1 MPLFEQSIFLQIGVI
16 VGVAT
21 ILGFLARLIRQPLI
35 LAYIAAGIVL
45 GPFGLKLITNA
56 TSVQT
61 LSSLGVAFLLFL
73 VGLELDYRKIKEV
86 TKPALI
92 VGLGQV
98 IFTGLA
104 GYLILR
110 VLNFAPTASVYLA
123 LALTFSSTIIVVKLL
138 SEKNELNSLSG
149 RLTIGLLLVQDLI
162 AIVALLIL
170 SGSLSP
176 SILLKP
182 DALLLATLKTI
193 IFLLLVF
200 LFNRLLLAKIFHQ
213 MARSSEILFLA
224 SLSWMFILAGLA
236 FLFGFSVEIGA
247 FIAGISLASLPYNL
261 EIINRVKSLRD
272 FFLTLFFVVLGVGL
286 VFTGVLKAIPTI
298 VYLSLFVIFGHAL
311 IVLILL
317 GFLGFKKR
325 ISFLTAL
332 NSAQISE
339 FSLILV
345 ALGLKLGHL
354 NVLESSII
362 SFVALITFL
371 FSSYLIIYNHW
382 IFHGL
387 ANVLSLFEKKRKL
400 TGGANPTDGLPPPL
414 KDHIV
419 LFGSHRMGGK
429 ILRHIISLGKKIV
442 VVDFNPAIVQRLISE
457 KIMAVYGDM
466 GEEEVREFAGVPKA
480 RLVISTV
487 PTLEPNLSLLKGL
500 KGKKNRPLVYLTAEK
515 VDDALRLYED
525 GADYVILPQ
534 YLSAEHVFVL
544 LRHLKNP
551 AAAKESKKHAV
562 KELKKHLAEERE

>member
-1 MPLFEQSIFLQIGVI
+1 MPIFEQSIFLQIGVI

-21 ILGFLARLIRQPLI
+21 VLGFLARLMRQPLI

-45 GPFGLKLITNA
+45 GPFGLKLITNIA
-56 TSVQT
+56 SVQT

-98 IFTGLA
+98 LLTGLA

-110 VLNFAPTASVYLA
+110 VLNFAPTSSAYIA

-182 DALLLATLKTI
+182 DALLLATFKTV
-193 IFLLLVF
+193 IFLILIF

-213 MARSSEILFLA
+213 LARSAEILFLA

-247 FIAGISLASLPYNL
+247 FIAGVSLASLPYNL

-286 VFTGVLKAIPTI
+286 VFTGVFKVIPTI
-298 VYLSLFVIFGHAL
+298 IYLSLFVIFGHAL

-354 NVLESSII
+354 NVLESSIV
-362 SFVALITFL
+362 SFVALTLGRRSFL
-371 FSSYLIIYNHW
+371 
-382 IFHGL
+382 
-387 ANVLSLFEKKRKL
+387 V
-400 TGGANPTDGLPPPL
+400 
-414 KDHIV
+414 
-419 LFGSHRMGGK
+419 
-429 ILRHIISLGKKIV
+429 
-442 VVDFNPAIVQRLISE
+442 
-457 KIMAVYGDM
+457 
-466 GEEEVREFAGVPKA
+466 
-480 RLVISTV
+480 
-487 PTLEPNLSLLKGL
+487 
-500 KGKKNRPLVYLTAEK
+500 
-515 VDDALRLYED
+515 
-525 GADYVILPQ
+525 
-534 YLSAEHVFVL
+534 
-544 LRHLKNP
+544 
-551 AAAKESKKHAV
+551 
-562 KELKKHLAEERE
+562 